1 MQKKTYMKPLV
12 SLYAI
17 EALTIFAG
25 SIDPS
30 AKPVNPSGFQF
41 EEDIISGDKDD
52 VWEQQE
58 NNQKLT
64 TRTQIDNQIKNM
76 KKFLYSVFML
86 AAVVL
91 AACSN
96 DDNGD
101 TQPKRGMTLNASVEN
116 LSSRATMTDES
127 GTWKFAFAVND
138 QVSVSNSKI
147 SNYYTFTNNGSQF
160 TSTDAMVA
168 TENADWYAYFP
179 GNEVNL
185 TNQTGN
191 FADVANKFAVAGK
204 TAQTTTGEKG
214 LSITLKPKVAVLR
227 IVAVDKN
234 GILDIHVKTADGKW
248 VKGLTA
254 TKNAADFTVVST
266 SNTKPTLLHK
276 EVQAGKINY
285 VVVPAGVKIEIY
297 NGDLL
302 LNKTKDAGLTAGKY
316 YTITSGPTKGTE
328 TALIKGVEKK
338 INWVQLWAG
347 GPRFATENV
356 DKEMTWTEAAKTGS
370 DYVWGA
376 NWRTPTAAEVTEK
389 GGLQAEWNTK
399 EGKWVVKEGSPT
411 INVTTKDG
419 IEETV
424 EFTGVQPGYTKNT
437 LTLYNKIDSHGYSHF
452 NFWTTTENNGYGC
465 MYRIMID
472 KGIIGIFGPSSFES
486 KDTKCLVRPVLSIQ
500 NITNN
505 KK

>member
-1 MQKKTYMKPLV
+1 
-12 SLYAI
+12 
-17 EALTIFAG
+17 
-25 SIDPS
+25 
-30 AKPVNPSGFQF
+30 
-41 EEDIISGDKDD
+41 
-52 VWEQQE
+52 
-58 NNQKLT
+58 
-64 TRTQIDNQIKNM
+64 M

-101 TQPKRGMTLNASVEN
+101 TQPKRGMTLNASVED

-127 GTWKFAFAVND
+127 GTWKFAFAAND
-138 QVSVSNSKI
+138 KVSVSNNKI

-160 TSTDAMVA
+160 TCAQAEAT

-185 TNQTGN
+185 TNQTGD
-191 FADVANKFAVAGK
+191 FANVANYFAVAGG
-204 TAQTTTGEKG
+204 TAEATTGETG

-227 IVAVDKN
+227 VVAVDKK
-234 GILDIHVKTADGKW
+234 GTLDINVKTADGKW

-254 TKNAADFTVVST
+254 TKNAAEFTVST
-266 SNTKPTLLHK
+266 SDDKTTLLHK
-276 EVQAGKINY
+276 AEGTVNAGEINY

-328 TALIKGVEKK
+328 TATLANGTTETVE
-338 INWVQLWAG
+338 WVQLWAG
-347 GPRFATENV
+347 GPRFATKNV
-356 DKEMTWTEAAKTGS
+356 AEEMTWTDAAKTGKN
-370 DYVWGA
+370 YAWGEK
-376 NWRTPTAAEVTEK
+376 WRTPTAAEVTEE

>member
-1 MQKKTYMKPLV
+1 
-12 SLYAI
+12 
-17 EALTIFAG
+17 
-25 SIDPS
+25 
-30 AKPVNPSGFQF
+30 
-41 EEDIISGDKDD
+41 
-52 VWEQQE
+52 
-58 NNQKLT
+58 
-64 TRTQIDNQIKNM
+64 M

-127 GTWKFAFAVND
+127 GTWKFAFTAND
-138 QVSVSNSKI
+138 KVSVSNNKI

-160 TSTDAMVA
+160 TSADAMVT
-168 TENADWYAYFP
+168 TEAADWYAYFP
-179 GNEVNL
+179 GNEVDL
-185 TNQTGN
+185 TNQTGD
-191 FADVANKFAVAGK
+191 FANVADYFAVAGAT
-204 TAQTTTGEKG
+204 TAATTGEKG

-234 GILDIHVKTADGKW
+234 GILDIHVKTADKW

-254 TKNAADFTVVST
+254 TKNAAEFTVST
-266 SNTKPTLLHK
+266 SDTKTTLLHK
-276 EVQAGKINY
+276 AEGTVNAGEINY

-328 TALIKGVEKK
+328 TATLANGTTETVE
-338 INWVQLWAG
+338 WVQLWAG
-347 GPRFATENV
+347 GPRFATKNV
-356 DKEMTWTEAAKTGS
+356 AEEMTWTDAANTGKE
-370 DYVWGA
+370 YVWGE
-376 NWRTPTAAEVTEK
+376 NWRTPTAAEVTEE

>member
-1 MQKKTYMKPLV
+1 
-12 SLYAI
+12 
-17 EALTIFAG
+17 
-25 SIDPS
+25 
-30 AKPVNPSGFQF
+30 
-41 EEDIISGDKDD
+41 
-52 VWEQQE
+52 
-58 NNQKLT
+58 
-64 TRTQIDNQIKNM
+64 M

-86 AAVVL
+86 AVVIL
-91 AACSN
+91 TACSN

-138 QVSVSNSKI
+138 QVSVSNNKI

-160 TSTDAMVA
+160 TSADAMVT
-168 TENADWYAYFP
+168 TEAADWYAYFP
-179 GNEVNL
+179 GNEVDL
-185 TNQTGN
+185 TNQTGT

-234 GILDIHVKTADGKW
+234 GILDIHVKTADKW

-254 TKNAADFTVVST
+254 TKNAAEFTVST
-266 SNTKPTLLHK
+266 SDTKTTLLHK
-276 EVQAGKINY
+276 AEGTVNAGEINY

-328 TALIKGVEKK
+328 TATLANGTTETVE
-338 INWVQLWAG
+338 WVQLWAG
-347 GPRFATENV
+347 GPRFATKNV
-356 DKEMTWTEAAKTGS
+356 AEEMTWTDAAKTGKN
-370 DYVWGA
+370 YVWGEK
-376 NWRTPTAAEVTEK
+376 WRTPTAEEVEVE
-389 GGLQAEWNTK
+389 GGLLFDWSTGQAQA
-399 EGKWVVKEGSPT
+399 GSPT
-411 INVTTKDG
+411 FTITTAADG
-419 IEETV
+419 TEETV
-424 EFTGVQPGYTKNT
+424 VFTGVQLGYTKNM
-437 LTLYNKIDSHGYSHF
+437 LTLYKKIVNGYNQF
-452 NFWTTTENNGYGC
+452 DFWTSTNDGGYGC
-465 MYRIMID
+465 KFIIWRKDNMTWGF
-472 KGIIGIFGPSSFES
+472 GISRRHDPNKE
-486 KDTKCLVRPVLSIQ
+486 KYLVRPVLSIE

-505 KK
+505 K

>member
-179 GNEVNL
+179 GNEVDL
-185 TNQTGN
+185 TNQTGD
-191 FADVANKFAVAGK
+191 FANVANYFAVAGK

-338 INWVQLWAG
+338 INWVQIWAG

-505 KK
+505 K

>member
-1 MQKKTYMKPLV
+1 M
-12 SLYAI
+12 
-17 EALTIFAG
+17 
-25 SIDPS
+25 
-30 AKPVNPSGFQF
+30 
-41 EEDIISGDKDD
+41 
-52 VWEQQE
+52 
-58 NNQKLT
+58 
-64 TRTQIDNQIKNM
+64 R
-76 KKFLYSVFML
+76 KFLYSVFML

-101 TQPKRGMTLNASVEN
+101 TQPKRGMILNASVED

-127 GTWKFAFAVND
+127 GTWKFAFAAND
-138 QVSVSNSKI
+138 QVSVSNSEI
-147 SNYYTFTNNGSQF
+147 SNYYTFTNNGNQF
-160 TSTDAMVA
+160 TCADATA
-168 TENADWYAYFP
+168 TTKAADWYAYFP

-185 TNQTGN
+185 TKQTGD
-191 FADVANKFAVAGK
+191 FANVANYFAVAGG
-204 TAQTTTGEKG
+204 TAEATTGETG

-227 IVAVDKN
+227 VVAVDKK
-234 GILDIHVKTADGKW
+234 GTLDIHVKTADGKW

-254 TKNAADFTVVST
+254 TKNAAEFTVST
-266 SNTKPTLLHK
+266 SDDKTTLLHK
-276 EVQAGKINY
+276 AEGTVNAGEINY
-285 VVVPAGVKIEIY
+285 VVVPAGVKIAIY
-297 NGDLL
+297 NGDML
-302 LNKTKDAGLTAGKY
+302 LNTTKKDEGLTAGKY
-316 YTITSGPTKGTE
+316 YTITSGPTKGKTN
-328 TALIKGVEKK
+328 ALINGQETPVE
-338 INWVQLWAG
+338 WVQLWAG
-347 GPRFATENV
+347 GPRFATQNV
-356 DKEMTWTEAAKTGS
+356 AEEMTWTDAANTGKE
-370 DYVWGA
+370 YVWGE
-376 NWRTPTAAEVTEK
+376 NWRTPTAAEVTEE

>member
-1 MQKKTYMKPLV
+1 M
-12 SLYAI
+12 
-17 EALTIFAG
+17 
-25 SIDPS
+25 
-30 AKPVNPSGFQF
+30 
-41 EEDIISGDKDD
+41 
-52 VWEQQE
+52 
-58 NNQKLT
+58 
-64 TRTQIDNQIKNM
+64 R
-76 KKFLYSVFML
+76 KFLYSVFML
-86 AAVVL
+86 AVVIL
-91 AACSN
+91 TACSN

-101 TQPKRGMTLNASVEN
+101 TQPKRGMILNASVEN

-127 GTWKFAFAVND
+127 GTWKFAFAAND
-138 QVSVSNSKI
+138 KVSVSNNKI

-160 TSTDAMVA
+160 TCAQAEAT

-179 GNEVNL
+179 GNEVDL
-185 TNQTGN
+185 KNQTGT

-204 TAQTTTGEKG
+204 TAQTTTGENG

-227 IVAVDKN
+227 VVAVDKK
-234 GILDIHVKTADGKW
+234 GILDIHVKTADGGW

-254 TKNAADFTVVST
+254 TKDAADFTVST
-266 SNTKPTLLHK
+266 SDTKTTLLHK
-276 EVQAGKINY
+276 AEGTVNAGEINY

-328 TALIKGVEKK
+328 TATLANGTTETVE
-338 INWVQLWAG
+338 WVQLWAG
-347 GPRFATENV
+347 GPRFATKNV
-356 DKEMTWTEAAKTGS
+356 AEEMTWTDAANTGKE
-370 DYVWGA
+370 YVWGE
-376 NWRTPTAAEVTEK
+376 NWRTPTAAEVTEE

-505 KK
+505 K

>member
-1 MQKKTYMKPLV
+1 
-12 SLYAI
+12 
-17 EALTIFAG
+17 
-25 SIDPS
+25 
-30 AKPVNPSGFQF
+30 
-41 EEDIISGDKDD
+41 
-52 VWEQQE
+52 
-58 NNQKLT
+58 
-64 TRTQIDNQIKNM
+64 M

-101 TQPKRGMTLNASVEN
+101 IQPKRGMTLNASVED

-127 GTWKFAFAVND
+127 GTWKFAFAAND
-138 QVSVSNSKI
+138 KVSVSNNKI
-147 SNYYTFTNNGSQF
+147 SNYYTFTNNGNQF
-160 TSTDAMVA
+160 TCAQAEVTKEA
-168 TENADWYAYFP
+168 ADWYAYFP

-204 TAQTTTGEKG
+204 TAQTTTGENG

-227 IVAVDKN
+227 IVAVDKK
-234 GILDIHVKTADGKW
+234 GILDIHVKTTADDKW

-254 TKNAADFTVVST
+254 TKNAAEFTVST
-266 SNTKPTLLHK
+266 SDTKTTLLHK
-276 EVQAGKINY
+276 AEGTVNAGEINY

-328 TALIKGVEKK
+328 TATLANGTTETVE
-338 INWVQLWAG
+338 WVQLWAG
-347 GPRFATENV
+347 GPRFATKNV
-356 DKEMTWTEAAKTGS
+356 AEEMTWTDAAKTGKE
-370 DYVWGA
+370 YVWGA
-376 NWRTPTAAEVTEK
+376 NWRTPTAEEVEVE
-389 GGLQAEWNTK
+389 GGLLFDWSTGQAQA
-399 EGKWVVKEGSPT
+399 GSPT
-411 INVTTKDG
+411 FTITTAADG
-419 IEETV
+419 TEETV
-424 EFTGVQPGYTKNT
+424 VFTGVQLGYTKNT
-437 LTLYNKIDSHGYSHF
+437 LTLYKKVVNGYNQF
-452 NFWTTTENNGYGC
+452 DFWTSTNDGGYGC
-465 MYRIMID
+465 KFIIWRKDNMTWGF
-472 KGIIGIFGPSSFES
+472 GISRRHDPNKE
-486 KDTKCLVRPVLSIQ
+486 KYLVRPVLSIE

>member
-25 SIDPS
+25 STDPS

-101 TQPKRGMTLNASVEN
+101 TQPKRGMTLNASVED

-127 GTWKFAFAVND
+127 GTWKFAFAAND

-147 SNYYTFTNNGSQF
+147 TSYYTFTNNGSQF
-160 TSTDAMVA
+160 TCAQAEVTKEA
-168 TENADWYAYFP
+168 ADWYAYFP

-204 TAQTTTGEKG
+204 TAQTTTGENG

-227 IVAVDKN
+227 VVAVDKN

-276 EVQAGKINY
+276 EVQAGEINY
-285 VVVPAGVKIEIY
+285 VVVPAGVKIAIY

-302 LNKTKDAGLTAGKY
+302 LNTTKKDEGLTAGKY

-356 DKEMTWTEAAKTGS
+356 AEEMTWTDATKTGKE
-370 DYVWGA
+370 YVWGE
-376 NWRTPTAAEVTEK
+376 NWRTPTAEEVEVE
-389 GGLQAEWNTK
+389 GGLLFDWSTGQAPA
-399 EGKWVVKEGSPT
+399 GSPT
-411 INVTTKDG
+411 FTITTAPDG
-419 IEETV
+419 TEETV
-424 EFTGVQPGYTKNT
+424 VFTGVQPGYTKNT
-437 LTLYNKIDSHGYSHF
+437 LTLYKKVVNGYNQF
-452 NFWTTTENNGYGC
+452 DFWTSTNDGGYGC
-465 MYRIMID
+465 KFIIWRKDNMTWGF
-472 KGIIGIFGPSSFES
+472 GISRRHDPNKE
-486 KDTKCLVRPVLSIQ
+486 KYLVRPVLSIE
-500 NITNN
+500 NVTNN

>member
-1 MQKKTYMKPLV
+1 M
-12 SLYAI
+12 
-17 EALTIFAG
+17 
-25 SIDPS
+25 
-30 AKPVNPSGFQF
+30 
-41 EEDIISGDKDD
+41 
-52 VWEQQE
+52 
-58 NNQKLT
+58 
-64 TRTQIDNQIKNM
+64 R
-76 KKFLYSVFML
+76 KFLYSVFML

-101 TQPKRGMTLNASVEN
+101 TQPKRGMTLNASVED

-127 GTWKFAFAVND
+127 GTWKFAFAAND

-147 SNYYTFTNNGSQF
+147 TSYYTFTNNGSQF
-160 TSTDAMVA
+160 TCAQAEVTKEA
-168 TENADWYAYFP
+168 ADWYAYFP

-204 TAQTTTGEKG
+204 TAQTTTGENG

-227 IVAVDKN
+227 VVAVDKK

-248 VKGLTA
+248 VKELTA
-254 TKNAADFTVVST
+254 TKDAAEFTVSK
-266 SNTKPTLLHK
+266 SDTKTTLLHK
-276 EVQAGKINY
+276 EAGTVNAGEINY
-285 VVVPAGVKIEIY
+285 VVVPAGVKIAIY

-302 LNKTKDAGLTAGKY
+302 LNTTKVGLTAGKY
-316 YTITSGPTKGTE
+316 YTITSGPTKGKTN
-328 TALIKGVEKK
+328 ALINGQETPVE
-338 INWVQLWAG
+338 WVQLWAG
-347 GPRFATENV
+347 GPRFATQNV
-356 DKEMTWTEAAKTGS
+356 AEEMTWTDAANTGKE
-370 DYVWGA
+370 YVWGE
-376 NWRTPTAAEVTEK
+376 NWRTPTAAEVTEE

>member
-1 MQKKTYMKPLV
+1 M
-12 SLYAI
+12 
-17 EALTIFAG
+17 
-25 SIDPS
+25 
-30 AKPVNPSGFQF
+30 
-41 EEDIISGDKDD
+41 
-52 VWEQQE
+52 
-58 NNQKLT
+58 
-64 TRTQIDNQIKNM
+64 R
-76 KKFLYSVFML
+76 KFLYSVFML

-101 TQPKRGMTLNASVEN
+101 TQPKRGMTLNASVED

-127 GTWKFAFAVND
+127 GTWKFAFAAND

-147 SNYYTFTNNGSQF
+147 TSYYTFTNNGSQF
-160 TSTDAMVA
+160 TCAQAEVTKEA
-168 TENADWYAYFP
+168 ADWYAYFP

-204 TAQTTTGEKG
+204 TAQTTTGENG

-227 IVAVDKN
+227 VVAVDKK

-248 VKGLTA
+248 VKELTA
-254 TKNAADFTVVST
+254 TKDAADFTVST
-266 SNTKPTLLHK
+266 SDTKTTLLHK
-276 EVQAGKINY
+276 AEGTVNAGEINY
-285 VVVPAGVKIEIY
+285 VVVPAGVKIAIY

-302 LNKTKDAGLTAGKY
+302 LNTTKVGLTAGKY
-316 YTITSGPTKGTE
+316 YTITSGPTKGKTN
-328 TALIKGVEKK
+328 ALINGQETPVE
-338 INWVQLWAG
+338 WVQLWAG
-347 GPRFATENV
+347 GPRFATQNV
-356 DKEMTWTEAAKTGS
+356 AEEMTWTDAANTGKE
-370 DYVWGA
+370 YVWGE
-376 NWRTPTAAEVTEK
+376 NWRTPTAAEVTEE

-472 KGIIGIFGPSSFES
+472 KGIIGFFGPSSFES

>member
-1 MQKKTYMKPLV
+1 M
-12 SLYAI
+12 
-17 EALTIFAG
+17 
-25 SIDPS
+25 
-30 AKPVNPSGFQF
+30 
-41 EEDIISGDKDD
+41 
-52 VWEQQE
+52 
-58 NNQKLT
+58 
-64 TRTQIDNQIKNM
+64 R
-76 KKFLYSVFML
+76 KFLYSVFML

-101 TQPKRGMTLNASVEN
+101 TQPKRGMTLNASVED

-127 GTWKFAFAVND
+127 GKWKFAFDEND
-138 QVSVSNSKI
+138 QLSVSNNKI

-160 TSTDAMVA
+160 TCAQAEVTKEAV
-168 TENADWYAYFP
+168 DWYAYFP
-179 GNEVNL
+179 GNEVDL
-185 TNQTGN
+185 TKQTGT
-191 FADVANKFAVAGK
+191 FDDVANKFAVAGK
-204 TAQTTTGEKG
+204 TAQTTTGENG
-214 LSITLKPKVAVLR
+214 LSITLKSKVAVLR
-227 IVAVDKN
+227 VVAVDKK
-234 GILDIHVKTADGKW
+234 GILDINVKTADGGW
-248 VKGLTA
+248 VTGLTA
-254 TKNAADFTVVST
+254 TKDAAEFTVST
-266 SNTKPTLLHK
+266 SDTKTTLLQK
-276 EVQAGKINY
+276 AEGKVQAGEINY

-328 TALIKGVEKK
+328 TATLANGTTETVE
-338 INWVQLWAG
+338 WVQLWAG
-347 GPRFATENV
+347 GPRFATQNV
-356 DKEMTWTEAAKTGS
+356 AEEMTWTDAANTGKE
-370 DYVWGA
+370 YVWGE
-376 NWRTPTAAEVTEK
+376 NWRTPTAAEVTEE

>member
-1 MQKKTYMKPLV
+1 
-12 SLYAI
+12 
-17 EALTIFAG
+17 
-25 SIDPS
+25 
-30 AKPVNPSGFQF
+30 
-41 EEDIISGDKDD
+41 
-52 VWEQQE
+52 
-58 NNQKLT
+58 
-64 TRTQIDNQIKNM
+64 M

-101 TQPKRGMTLNASVEN
+101 IQPKRGMTLNASVED

-127 GTWKFAFAVND
+127 GTWKFAFAAND
-138 QVSVSNSKI
+138 QVSVSNNKI

-160 TSTDAMVA
+160 TCAQAEVTKEDAY
-168 TENADWYAYFP
+168 WYAYFP
-179 GNEVNL
+179 GNDVDL

-191 FADVANKFAVAGK
+191 FADVANKFAVAGG
-204 TAQTTTGEKG
+204 TAEATTGEKG

-227 IVAVDKN
+227 IVAVDKKC
-234 GILDIHVKTADGKW
+234 ILDIHVKTTADGKW

-254 TKNAADFTVVST
+254 KKDAADFTVST
-266 SNTKPTLLHK
+266 SEAKTTLLHK
-276 EVQAGKINY
+276 AAGEVKAGDINY
-285 VVVPAGVKIEIY
+285 VVVPAGVKIAIY
-297 NGDLL
+297 NGDML
-302 LNKTKDAGLTAGKY
+302 LNTTKKDEGLTVGKY
-316 YTITSGPTKGTE
+316 YTITSGPTKGT
-328 TALIKGVEKK
+328 TNALINGKETP

-347 GPRFATENV
+347 GPRFATQNV
-356 DKEMTWTEAAKTGS
+356 AEEMTWTDAANTGKE
-370 DYVWGA
+370 YVWGE
-376 NWRTPTAAEVTEK
+376 NWRTPTAEEVTEE

-399 EGKWVVKEGSPT
+399 EEKWVVKEGSPT

-437 LTLYNKIDSHGYSHF
+437 LTLYNRIDSHGYSHF

-486 KDTKCLVRPVLSIQ
+486 KDTKCLVRPVLSIE

>member
-1 MQKKTYMKPLV
+1 
-12 SLYAI
+12 
-17 EALTIFAG
+17 
-25 SIDPS
+25 
-30 AKPVNPSGFQF
+30 
-41 EEDIISGDKDD
+41 
-52 VWEQQE
+52 
-58 NNQKLT
+58 
-64 TRTQIDNQIKNM
+64 M

-160 TSTDAMVA
+160 TSAQAEAT

-185 TNQTGN
+185 TNQTGD
-191 FADVANKFAVAGK
+191 FANVANYFAVAGK
-204 TAQTTTGEKG
+204 TAAATTGEKG
-214 LSITLKPKVAVLR
+214 LSITLKSKVAVLR
-227 IVAVDKN
+227 VVAVDKN
-234 GILDIHVKTADGKW
+234 GILDIHVKTTADDKW

-254 TKNAADFTVVST
+254 TKNAADFAVST
-266 SNTKPTLLHK
+266 SDTKTTLLYK
-276 EVQAGKINY
+276 AEGTVNAGEINY
-285 VVVPAGVKIEIY
+285 VVVPAGVKIAIY

-302 LNKTKDAGLTAGKY
+302 LNTTKVGLTAGNY
-316 YTITSGPTKGTE
+316 YTITSGPTKGKTN
-328 TALIKGVEKK
+328 ALINGQETPVE
-338 INWVQLWAG
+338 WVQLWAG
-347 GPRFATENV
+347 GPRFATQNV
-356 DKEMTWTEAAKTGS
+356 AEEMTWTDAANTGKE
-370 DYVWGA
+370 YVWGE
-376 NWRTPTAAEVTEK
+376 NWRTPTAEEVTEE

-399 EGKWVVKEGSPT
+399 EEKWVVKEGSPT

-486 KDTKCLVRPVLSIQ
+486 KDTKCLVRPVLSIE